1 MVQIGGFLTTFDPL
15 GFIFRSKNDKFSS
28 EFICE
33 RIKEYESIKTFKKLN
48 NKGFDNLLVDTE
60 LNIISK
66 KKVKKGF
73 QNLVVHD

>member
-33 RIKEYESIKTFKKLN
+33 RIKEYESIKTFKKT
-48 NKGFDNLLVDTE
+48 K
-60 LNIISK
+60 
-66 KKVKKGF
+66 
-73 QNLVVHD
+73 